1 MGRASQTHK
10 LDIRGSN
17 SLGERKALAKYL
29 SDWGTDVNEVV
40 IELNG
45 LWSATDTVTATI
57 NIGAGDLT
65 PNYSPSGNE
74 DAVAAASGL
83 ATQIAAET
91 DVSATSESNIVRA
104 TKTTAGTIEL
114 KSLVIS

>member
-1 MGRASQTHK
+1 MGRASQLHK
-10 LDIRGSN
+10 LDTRGYN
-17 SLGERKALAKYL
+17 SIGGRKALAKYL
-29 SDWGTDVNEVV
+29 SDWGTDTNEVV

-45 LWSATDTVTATI
+45 LWGTGDTITATL

-65 PNYSPSGNE
+65 PNYTPAGDE
-74 DAVAAASGL
+74 DAVAAASGF
-83 ATQIAAET
+83 ATQIAAQT
-91 DVSATSESNIVRA
+91 DVSATSESNIIRV

>member
-1 MGRASQTHK
+1 MGNASQQHK
-10 LDIRGSN
+10 LDIRGYN
-17 SLGERKALAKYL
+17 SIGGRKALSKYL
-29 SDWGTDVNEVV
+29 SDWGTDTEEVI

-45 LWSATDTVTATI
+45 LWGTGDTITATL

-65 PNYSPSGNE
+65 PNYTPAGNE
-74 DAVAAASGL
+74 DAVAAATGF
-83 ATQIAAET
+83 AAQIALQT
-91 DVSATSESNIVRA
+91 DVSASSSSNIIRV